1 MRPDLQRRGRRGL
14 SLPGG
19 QRFVQKDQRGV
30 RVQGTV
36 RNDQRVGSI
45 IPLLVGF
52 GKGLPFQ
59 FRDVDGGAP
68 RNPLAA
74 GCENPARSGHRQ
86 AVRIP
91 VLLTGGV
98 TTLAQARAL
107 LEEGSADLIGVGRA
121 IFRDPH
127 WAD

>member
-1 MRPDLQRRGRRGL
+1 M
-14 SLPGG
+14 
-19 QRFVQKDQRGV
+19 
-30 RVQGTV
+30 
-36 RNDQRVGSI
+36 
-45 IPLLVGF
+45 
-52 GKGLPFQ
+52 
-59 FRDVDGGAP
+59 
-68 RNPLAA
+68 
-74 GCENPARSGHRQ
+74 
-86 AVRIP
+86 RIP